1 MPSPDHRETPGA
13 NGAGPP
19 PAGTSGASLVG
30 ADFDDARLAGADF
43 AGVDASH
50 ASFRRADLTGAD
62 FSDAVLAGTS
72 FASATMTGACLAGAD
87 LTNAD
92 FADADL
98 TDASMA
104 NARLAGA
111 EFAGARLVRV
121 DFGGLTDAPGIVDA
135 ADLTGTDL
143 SEMADLR
150 PSDRLWCRDRG
161 AVGIAAGFACPMCA
175 HWDGEETP
183 VNPDCPT
190 CGGGGIVPWDPDLAR
205 YSRPIACP
213 WCRGRGWFSYTPAS
227 SAACAACDGLGRAER
242 WSVNRMAVWSMFGWG
257 DGTSYLEGLD
267 PEISERD
274 VDFTAEDFTDGEIA
288 RARFAD
294 CRFTGATFLRATLRD
309 VTFAGCAMRD
319 VDLRS
324 STLSRVRFEGCDLTG
339 SDWLGASCDDVV
351 VAGETPGGTA
361 LPHVAGL
368 RRVRG
373 DDA

>member
-1 MPSPDHRETPGA
+1 M
-13 NGAGPP
+13 
-19 PAGTSGASLVG
+19 
-30 ADFDDARLAGADF
+30 
-43 AGVDASH
+43 
-50 ASFRRADLTGAD
+50 
-62 FSDAVLAGTS
+62 
-72 FASATMTGACLAGAD
+72 
-87 LTNAD
+87 
-92 FADADL
+92 
-98 TDASMA
+98 
-104 NARLAGA
+104 
-111 EFAGARLVRV
+111 
-121 DFGGLTDAPGIVDA
+121 
-135 ADLTGTDL
+135 
-143 SEMADLR
+143 
-150 PSDRLWCRDRG
+150 
-161 AVGIAAGFACPMCA
+161 
-175 HWDGEETP
+175 
-183 VNPDCPT
+183 NPDCPT

-274 VDFTAEDFTDGEIA
+274 VDFTAEDFADGEIA

>member
-98 TDASMA
+98 TDASLA

-121 DFGGLTDAPGIVDA
+121 DFGGLTDAPGIA
-135 ADLTGTDL
+135 FASDLSGTDL
-143 SEMADLR
+143 SEMTDLR
-150 PSDRLWCRDRG
+150 PSFREWCRDNG
-161 AVGIAAGFACPMCA
+161 ATGISGFACPECVS
-175 HWDGEETP
+175 WDVVTSGL
-183 VNPDCPT
+183 NPDCHT
-190 CGGGGIVPWDPDLAR
+190 CGGDGMVPWDPDLAR
-205 YSRPIACP
+205 QSRPIVCP
-213 WCRGRGWFSYTPAS
+213 WCRGDGWFSSMPGIS
-227 SAACAACDGLGRAER
+227 WGCPVCNGLGRAER
-242 WSVNRMAVWSMFGWG
+242 WSVNRMAVWSTFGWG
-257 DGTSYLEGLD
+257 DGTSYMEGLD
-267 PEISERD
+267 PEISVRD
-274 VDFTAEDFTDGEIA
+274 VDFTAEDFADGEIA

-294 CRFTGATFLRATLRD
+294 CPFTGATFLRATVRD

-324 STLSRVRFEGCDLTG
+324 ATLSRVRFEGCDLTG
-339 SDWLGASCDDVV
+339 SDWLVASCDDVV
-351 VAGETPGGTA
+351 VAGETTGGTA
-361 LPHVAGL
+361 LPHIAGL